1 MASVE
6 QVRGQ
11 ISLAKDQAERG
22 AQALHE
28 AENEIGQAQRA
39 FQEAA
44 QGSSQS
50 EANDVTNMFSHALEK
65 IGEARDAVAAAM
77 TNAESYAGKL

>member
-11 ISLAKDQAERG
+11 IGLAKEQADRG
-22 AQALHE
+22 AQALQE
-28 AENEIGQAQRA
+28 AETQIGQAQQG

-44 QGSSQS
+44 QGSNQS
-50 EANDVTNMFSHALEK
+50 EASDVNNMFTHALQK
-65 IGEARDAVAAAM
+65 IGEARDAVMAAM
-77 TNAESYAGKL
+77 SNAESYAGRL

>member
-11 ISLAKDQAERG
+11 IGLARDQAQRG
-22 AQALHE
+22 AQALQQA
-28 AENEIGQAQRA
+28 AEEISQAQQS

-44 QGSSQS
+44 QGSNQA
-50 EANDVTNMFSHALEK
+50 EANDVNNLFAHALEK
-65 IGEARDAVAAAM
+65 VREARDAVLAAAE
-77 TNAESYAGKL
+77 NAESYAGRL

>member
-11 ISLAKDQAERG
+11 ISLAKDQAQRG
-22 AQALHE
+22 VQALQE
-28 AENEIGQAQRA
+28 AESEINSAQQA

-44 QGSSQS
+44 QGSNQS
-50 EANDVTNMFSHALEK
+50 EANDVNTMFAHALEK
-65 IGEARDAVAAAM
+65 IREARDAVMAAAE
-77 TNAESYAGKL
+77 NAESYSARL

>member
-11 ISLAKDQAERG
+11 INLAKEQAERG
-22 AQALHE
+22 AQALQQ
-28 AENEIGQAQRA
+28 AEQEIGHAQQA

-44 QGSSQS
+44 QGSNQS
-50 EANDVTNMFSHALEK
+50 EATDVSNMFAQALQRV
-65 IGEARDAVAAAM
+65 GDARDAVMAAVSQ
-77 TNAESYAGKL
+77 AESYAGRL

>member
-11 ISLAKDQAERG
+11 IGLAKEQAERG
-22 AQALHE
+22 ARALQD
-28 AENEIGQAQRA
+28 AETEIGHAQQA

-50 EANDVTNMFSHALEK
+50 EAGDVNNMFTSALQK
-65 IGEARDAVAAAM
+65 IGEARDAVLAAM
-77 TNAESYAGKL
+77 SNAESYAGRF

>member
-11 ISLAKDQAERG
+11 IGLAKEQAERG
-22 AQALHE
+22 AQALQE
-28 AENEIGQAQRA
+28 AETQIGQAQQA

-44 QGSSQS
+44 QGSSQA
-50 EANDVTNMFSHALEK
+50 EASDVSGLFQQAMQK
-65 IGEARDAVAAAM
+65 VGEARDAVMAAM
-77 TNAESYAGKL
+77 SNAESYANRL

>member
-11 ISLAKDQAERG
+11 ISLAKDQAQRG
-22 AQALHE
+22 AEALYAA
-28 AENEIGQAQRA
+28 AEEIGQAQQA

-44 QGSSQS
+44 QGSNQS
-50 EANDVTNMFSHALEK
+50 EANDVTTMFANALEK
-65 IGEARDAVAAAM
+65 IREAREAVMAAAD
-77 TNAESYAGKL
+77 NAESYAGRL